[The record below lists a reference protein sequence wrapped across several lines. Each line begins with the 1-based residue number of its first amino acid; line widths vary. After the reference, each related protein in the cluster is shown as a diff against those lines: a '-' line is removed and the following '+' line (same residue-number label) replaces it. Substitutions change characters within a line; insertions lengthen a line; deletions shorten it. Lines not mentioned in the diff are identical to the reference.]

1 MERLYFLGVDMA
13 KNTFQAAL
21 TLDGTNIFETEVEN
35 KPKPIRAYF
44 DELKKKFQFSTAQ
57 LIVCLEH
64 TGIYSYPLL
73 DYLVKAD
80 VKVCVEPALQIKQSQ
95 GMKRGKSD
103 KVDARRIAQ
112 YALKNLTSLRFW
124 KPQRSTIQKIQALL
138 VLRDRLVK
146 MKVQLETPL
155 NETHEFIDES
165 LRKTIAKN
173 CQTTLEALK
182 RNLSKIEQNI
192 KSLVKSDSQV
202 EQQFKWATSVPG
214 IGTITAL
221 NVIVASGEFQRISES
236 KKFACYAGIAPFE
249 HTSGTSVRGKTRVS
263 KMANMTVKRTL
274 HLAAISAIQCCPQLK
289 AYYQRKVAEGKNKM
303 SVINAVRNKLISRVF
318 VCIKKQRMYEKD
330 YQNPL
335 A

>member
-1 MERLYFLGVDMA
+1 MERLYFLGVDIA

-21 TLDGTNIFETEVEN
+21 TLDGINMFETEVEN
-35 KPKPIRAYF
+35 KAKPIRAYF
-44 DELKKKFQFSTAQ
+44 AELKTKFQFKASQ

-73 DYLVKAD
+73 DYLVKAG

-112 YALKNLTSLRFW
+112 YAVKNLHDLKFW

-138 VLRDRLVK
+138 VVRDRLVK

-155 NETHEFIDES
+155 NETQEFIEES
-165 LRKTIAKN
+165 LRKMLVKN
-173 CQTTLEALK
+173 CQITLAALK
-182 RNLSKIEQNI
+182 KDLLKIEQTI
-192 KSLVKSDSQV
+192 RALIKSDSQV

-214 IGTITAL
+214 IGPITAL

-249 HTSGTSVRGKTRVS
+249 HMSGTSVRGKTRVS
-263 KMANMTVKRTL
+263 KMANMTVKKTL
-274 HLAAISAIQCCPQLK
+274 HLAALSAIQCSPELK
-289 AYYQRKVAEGKNKM
+289 AYYQRKVAEGKNRM
-303 SVINAVRNKLISRVF
+303 SVINAVRNKLITRVF
-318 VCIKKQRMYEKD
+318 VCIKNQRTYEKV
-330 YQNPL
+330 YQNAL

>member
-21 TLDGTNIFETEVEN
+21 TLDGINMFETEVEN
-35 KPKPIRAYF
+35 KAKPIRAYF
-44 DELKKKFQFSTAQ
+44 AELKKKFQFKASQ

-73 DYLVKAD
+73 DYLVKAGI
-80 VKVCVEPALQIKQSQ
+80 KVCVEPALQIKQSQ

-112 YALKNLTSLRFW
+112 YAVKNLHDLKFW

-138 VLRDRLVK
+138 VVRDRLVK

-155 NETHEFIDES
+155 NETQEFIEES
-165 LRKTIAKN
+165 LRKMLVKN
-173 CQTTLEALK
+173 CQITLAALK
-182 RNLSKIEQNI
+182 RDLLKIEQTI
-192 KSLVKSDSQV
+192 KSLIKSDSQV

-214 IGTITAL
+214 IGPITAL

-249 HTSGTSVRGKTRVS
+249 HMSGTSIRGKTRVS
-263 KMANMTVKRTL
+263 KMANMTVKKTL
-274 HLAAISAIQCCPQLK
+274 HLAALSAIQCSPELK
-289 AYYQRKVAEGKNKM
+289 AYYQRKVAEGKNRM
-303 SVINAVRNKLISRVF
+303 SVINAVRNKLITRVF
-318 VCIKKQRMYEKD
+318 VCIKNQRTYEKV
-330 YQNPL
+330 YQNAL

>member
-1 MERLYFLGVDMA
+1 MESFYFLGIDMA

-21 TLDGTNIFETEVEN
+21 TLDGINMFETEIEN
-35 KPKPIRAYF
+35 KSKTIRAYF
-44 DELKKKFQFSTAQ
+44 TELKNKFQFSSSQ

-73 DYLVKAD
+73 DYLVKAG

-112 YALKNLTSLRFW
+112 YAVKNLPALKFW

-138 VLRDRLVK
+138 VVRDRLVK

-155 NETHEFIDES
+155 NETQEFIEES
-165 LRKTIAKN
+165 LRKMLAKN
-173 CQTTLEALK
+173 CQTTLAALK
-182 RNLSKIEQNI
+182 KDLLKIEHVI
-192 KSLVKSDSQV
+192 KSLIKSDPQV

-214 IGTITAL
+214 IGPITAL
-221 NVIVASGEFQRISES
+221 NVIVASGEFERISES
-236 KKFACYAGIAPFE
+236 KKFACYAGVAPFE
-249 HTSGTSVRGKTRVS
+249 HMSGTSVRGKTRVS
-263 KMANMTVKRTL
+263 KMANMTVKKML
-274 HLAAISAIQCCPQLK
+274 HLAAISAIQCSPELK
-289 AYYQRKVAEGKNKM
+289 AYYQRKVAEGKNRM
-303 SVINAVRNKLISRVF
+303 SVINAVRNKLITRVF
-318 VCIKKQRMYEKD
+318 VCIKNKRMYEKV
-330 YQNPL
+330 YQNAL